1 MKRNFTIYFL
11 SLVIGVCVLNAYRMA
26 RTETPYDK
34 VIRLAG
40 SYTFHTSPI
49 YYTHDHANTSDYAGV
64 LRMAL
69 APTPVLFLD
78 EGNMKPGDTCFFL
91 GSKRTQI
98 PSDLHLLQGVIVQD
112 SIQIAVC
119 TVL

>member
-1 MKRNFTIYFL
+1 M
-11 SLVIGVCVLNAYRMA
+11 LNAFRMA
-26 RTETPYDK
+26 HTETPYDK
-34 VIRLAG
+34 VIKLAG
-40 SYTFHTSPI
+40 SYTFQTSTI
-49 YYTHDHANTSDYAGV
+49 YYTHDQTNTSDYAGV

-69 APTPVLFLD
+69 APTPVLFLSTD
-78 EGNMKPGDTCFFL
+78 NMRPGDTCFFL

-98 PSDLHLLQGVIVQD
+98 PSDLHLMQRVIVQD